1 MDYDKLIA
9 PDTWEFIRKTAE
21 YYPEDAVDLDI
32 EGQRRVYDAMCK
44 AFHRPH
50 PAGISTEDRT
60 VDGVPVRIY
69 WAGEPGST
77 VMYFHG
83 GGFVVGGLESHD
95 DVCAE
100 ICAGTGYRV
109 ISVDYRLSPE
119 HRHPAAF
126 RDAWKATRWAV
137 DHYDQRVV
145 LVGDSAGGN
154 LAAAVAH
161 HARGRL
167 GGIIGQVLIYP
178 GLGGDTTKGSYVE
191 HANAPML
198 STADVLFY
206 NKVRA
211 DEDGVPTDDATFAP
225 LQDKNFADLPRTVI
239 FTAECDPLESDG
251 PAYAAKLDA
260 EDVPVRVIREPGLVH
275 GYLRGRFMSQA
286 AAESFE
292 RIEVAVEALGQGY
305 WPYD

>member
-109 ISVDYRLSPE
+109 ISVDYRLAPE

-154 LAAAVAH
+154 LAAVLAQDL
-161 HARGRL
+161 RGSGL
-167 GGIIGQVLIYP
+167 KLAAQLLIYP
-178 GLGGDTTKGSYVE
+178 ACDFDKTRPSYFE
-191 HANAPML
+191 NA
-198 STADVLFY
+198 
-206 NKVRA
+206 
-211 DEDGVPTDDATFAP
+211 EAP
-225 LQDKNFADLPRTVI
+225 LLQVKGMDMVNAMYSPDTAQLHSNPRLAPLLADSLADLPRAFV
-239 FTAECDPLESDG
+239 AVAQNDPLRDSG
-251 PAYAAKLDA
+251 TAYAEALAAAGVSVTQD
-260 EDVPVRVIREPGLVH
+260 PGEGLIH
-275 GYLRGRFMSQA
+275 GYLRAMEYCDASR
-286 AAESFE
+286 E
-292 RIEVAVEALGQGY
+292 RLKQMADWLRLQY
-305 WPYD
+305 